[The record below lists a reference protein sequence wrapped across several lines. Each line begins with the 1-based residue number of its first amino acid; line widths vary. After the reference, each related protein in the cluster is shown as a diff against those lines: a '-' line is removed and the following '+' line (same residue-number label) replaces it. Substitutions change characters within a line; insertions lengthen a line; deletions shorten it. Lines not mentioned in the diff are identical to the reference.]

1 MPSEKLADPAFPDHV
16 IYRPQDLSA
25 VPAAGLGILLW
36 GNGGCMYDGASGR
49 MHLLEVASHGYL
61 AIAPGPINTGPGSP
75 PKDQRIARRTTWQE
89 VVAGLDQAI
98 AANSDPS
105 NALYG
110 KLDLTKVAVA
120 GHSCGGM
127 QSLSAVLNDPRIKT
141 AILHNSGLFRAD
153 MFNGGPVPAGLEVIP
168 KTELAEITVPLLY
181 ILGGPTDIAYLN
193 GMDDYGYITNA
204 PVMIANIDLGHQG
217 SFNQINGSYPW
228 ESWLITPSI
237 WLSPVARSSDSW

>member
-1 MPSEKLADPAFPDHV
+1 MSQKSRPAIDKGARFTDWSRRPLDKRQIDYAVGDVTHLAKIFPMMLDKLVKTGRGHWLDEEMEKLADPAFPDHV

-153 MFNGGPVPAGLEVIP
+153 MFNGGPVPASLEVIP
-168 KTELAEITVPLLY
+168 L
-181 ILGGPTDIAYLN
+181 
-193 GMDDYGYITNA
+193 
-204 PVMIANIDLGHQG
+204 
-217 SFNQINGSYPW
+217 
-228 ESWLITPSI
+228 
-237 WLSPVARSSDSW
+237 RR